1 MTASRLDSYY
11 LASAIGH
18 RARPQLN
25 GARDADVCIIG
36 AGYTGLSCALHLAKA
51 GLKVV
56 VLEAQYAGF
65 GASGRNGGQVIP
77 GQRVDQIELE
87 RRYGDA
93 RARALWH
100 LALEANALVRALIAA
115 HGIDCD
121 VTPGHIVAA
130 VRDAHAR
137 ELERYVEHL
146 AKHYAYS
153 SARYVPASEMP
164 SLVASKNYKG
174 GVYDTAG
181 FHLHP
186 LNYALGLA
194 RAADEAGV
202 VILEHSPAT
211 KVGRDEEIRIDTG
224 SYIYSNAIQG
234 TVTAK
239 FAVVACNGYL
249 GNLVP
254 ELSHRVMPI
263 SNYIAATEPLG
274 EARAKALIP
283 SGAAVADTKFVLD
296 YYRLSADGR
305 LLFGGGETY
314 GDRDVEN
321 AAEIVRPHI
330 LRVFPQLADVRVEYA
345 WGGRLAITIPRLPH
359 VGRLTPNLYFAQGY
373 SGQGVAIATLVGK
386 LIAEAIGGQA
396 ARFDVYESL
405 KVPALPGGAL
415 LRKPLLTLGLLW
427 YALRDRLG

>member
-11 LASAIGH
+11 LASAIGQ
-18 RARPQLN
+18 RARPQAT
-25 GARDADVCIIG
+25 GARDADVCIVG
-36 AGYTGLSCALHLAKA
+36 AGYTGLSCALRLAKI

-87 RRYGDA
+87 RRYGDVH
-93 RARALWH
+93 ARALWN
-100 LALEANALVRALIAA
+100 LALEANGLVRALIAA
-115 HGIDCD
+115 HAIECD
-121 VTPGHIVAA
+121 VAPGHLVAA
-130 VRDAHAR
+130 VRESHAL
-137 ELERYVEHL
+137 ELETYVDHL
-146 AKHYAYS
+146 AKRYAYS
-153 SARYVPASEMP
+153 SARYVPANEMP
-164 SLVASKNYKG
+164 SLVATKNYRG
-174 GVYDTAG
+174 GLHDTAG

-194 RAADEAGV
+194 RAAEDAGV
-202 VILEHSPAT
+202 TILEHSPAI
-211 KVGRDEEIRIDTG
+211 KIDRGDAIRIATG
-224 SYIYSNAIQG
+224 SYTDSNATQS

-239 FAVVACNGYL
+239 FAVIACNGYL
-249 GNLVP
+249 DNLVP
-254 ELSHRVMPI
+254 ELARTIMPI

-274 EARAKALIP
+274 AARAKALIP

-321 AAEIVRPHI
+321 VAEIVRPHI
-330 LRVFPQLADVRVEYA
+330 LRVFPQLEGVKIDYA
-345 WGGRLAITIPRLPH
+345 WGGRLAITMPRLPH
-359 VGRLTPNLYFAQGY
+359 VGRLAPNLYFAQGY

-396 ARFDVYESL
+396 ASFDVYERL

>member
-1 MTASRLDSYY
+1 MSASRLDSYY
-11 LASAIGH
+11 LASAIGQ
-18 RARPQLN
+18 RARPQAT
-25 GARDADVCIIG
+25 GARDVDVCIVG
-36 AGYTGLSCALHLAKA
+36 AGYTGLSCALHLAKR

-93 RARALWH
+93 HARALWN
-100 LALEANALVRALIAA
+100 LALEANALVRDLIATLA
-115 HGIDCD
+115 IDCD
-121 VTPGHIVAA
+121 LTEGHIVAA

-137 ELERYVEHL
+137 ELEEYVAHL
-146 AKHYAYS
+146 TTRYAYS
-153 SARYVPASEMP
+153 SARYVSASEMP
-164 SLVASKNYKG
+164 SLVACRNYKG
-174 GVYDTAG
+174 GLYDSAG

-194 RAADEAGV
+194 RAADDAGAL
-202 VILEHSPAT
+202 ILEHSPAT
-211 KVGRDEEIRIDTG
+211 KIDRGERLTFTTP
-224 SYIYSNAIQG
+224 NG

-239 FAVVACNGYL
+239 FAVLAGNAYL
-249 GNLVP
+249 GDLAP
-254 ELSHRVMPI
+254 ELSRKIMPI

-274 EARAKALIP
+274 AARAKALIP

-314 GDRDVEN
+314 GDRDVDN

-330 LRVFPQLADVRVEYA
+330 LRVFPQLEGVKIDYA
-345 WGGRLAITIPRLPH
+345 WGGRLAITMPRLPH
-359 VGRLTPNLYFAQGY
+359 IGRLAPNLYFAQGY
-373 SGQGVAIATLVGK
+373 SGQGVAIATLAGK
-386 LIAEAIGGQA
+386 LIADAIAGQA
-396 ARFDVYESL
+396 AGFDVYEKL
-405 KVPALPGGAL
+405 KIPALPGGAL
-415 LRKPLLTLGLLW
+415 LRKPLLKLALTW